1 MQKQLIALAV
11 LGALSAPAFAADN
24 SVTLYGRLELGVEA
38 FDNGDTSLM
47 KVEGYSSRIG
57 FKGEEDLGDGL
68 KAIWQIETKVSPD
81 SGSNGTKPEDN
92 SLTTRNSFVGLKGD
106 FGTILLG
113 RHDTP
118 FKQLNKNIDVM
129 WGNAEQT
136 EVITNGK
143 ASGINLHTRQNNVLH
158 YTSPKFANVTMRA
171 SYAPDEDKGTYTG
184 NAAGSE
190 KNRFSVSGE
199 YDDGTF
205 NVGIGYENQAD
216 EVAKG
221 KDRTGLKLVGGAK
234 FGDTT
239 LGLGYSKL
247 ENEGAKEV
255 DTYALA
261 VTHKIDK
268 ITLKG
273 SFASADESK
282 GGAQDGVDMYGV
294 EVDYAL
300 SKRTAVYGLYTAI
313 KNDVK
318 AKGEFVNGTTKGAP
332 SAAGKDPAILSVGV
346 RHSF

>member
-47 KVEGYSSRIG
+47 KVEGYASRIG

-68 KAIWQIETKVSPD
+68 KAIWQLEQKVNPD
-81 SGSNGTKPEDN
+81 DGSQTSFAD
-92 SLTTRNSFVGLKGD
+92 RNSFVGLKAG

-158 YTSPKFANVTMRA
+158 YTSPKFANVTVRA
-171 SYAPDEDKGTYTG
+171 SYAPDENKGTYTG
-184 NAAGSE
+184 AAAGSE

-273 SFASADESK
+273 SFASAGETKDNAK
-282 GGAQDGVDMYGV
+282 DGVDMYGV

-313 KNDVK
+313 KNENNAK
-318 AKGEFVNGTTKGAP
+318 AEFVNGTTKGAP